1 MPSRLSLNSSR
12 QLFRPVQLNDCVR
25 LSDLRVRV
33 AGALRCFDAAAAD
46 FLAPCDVGPPERM
59 RSQAG
64 EVAALGRGRLLS
76 AADSGIPHRL
86 TLVLV
91 LREDPGFRVVMR
103 QAGDPGAVAFAQGAE
118 CQRPPTLCRL
128 GFVDVSPPIALLD
141 PYAALLQIHVLDLE
155 AGHLRDART
164 GIETGL
170 I

>member
-118 CQRPPTLCRL
+118 CQRPPT
-128 GFVDVSPPIALLD
+128 V
-141 PYAALLQIHVLDLE
+141 
-155 AGHLRDART
+155 
-164 GIETGL
+164 GIENPKFRSVGWPGGYCRRKRAL
-170 I
+170 ENSANRLWRS